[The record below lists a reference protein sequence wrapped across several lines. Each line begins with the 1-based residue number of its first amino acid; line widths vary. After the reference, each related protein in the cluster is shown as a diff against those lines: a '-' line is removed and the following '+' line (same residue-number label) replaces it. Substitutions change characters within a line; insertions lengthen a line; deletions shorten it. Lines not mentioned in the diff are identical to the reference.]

1 MDLLRYGITARTV
14 EMVCFD
20 AALERL
26 SSLCPDLDINAYKKR
41 VKKEYR
47 AMLGAHPRYRRAAR
61 LRKIFMLRR
70 LYFPFIRRSRAALLL
85 PLWMKW

>member
-47 AMLGAHPRYRRAAR
+47 AMLARTPDIGGSLLWCGNMRKRWRHLQKR
-61 LRKIFMLRR
+61 LR
-70 LYFPFIRRSRAALLL
+70 
-85 PLWMKW
+85 MKGL